1 VKGVTGLRISV
12 ALCVA
17 AAATGCK
24 SEAERRADRLS
35 DLREEAARG
44 IAAAQRYCT
53 ERAHALA
60 RFHGGEAGW
69 DRAIEE
75 VLRAPNALDDFC
87 EASSRPDEHTGEDA
101 VSQPPANPGD
111 TLTRRRSS
119 SD

>member
-1 VKGVTGLRISV
+1 MAGLRIGVVLCIAV
-12 ALCVA
+12 AIW
-17 AAATGCK
+17 GCK

-44 IAAAQRYCT
+44 VATAQRYCT
-53 ERAHALA
+53 ERDNALA
-60 RFHGGEAGW
+60 RFHSGEAGW

-87 EASSRPDEHTGEDA
+87 EAASRPHEHSGEDLET
-101 VSQPPANPGD
+101 PPTAPLPGD
-111 TLTRRRSS
+111 TPTRRRSS